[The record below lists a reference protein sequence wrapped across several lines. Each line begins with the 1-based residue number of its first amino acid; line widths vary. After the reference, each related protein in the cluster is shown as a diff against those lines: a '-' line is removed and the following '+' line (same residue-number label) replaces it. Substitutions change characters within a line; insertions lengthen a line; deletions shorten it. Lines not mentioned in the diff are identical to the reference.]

1 MDYQNENEEEQTLY
15 IDCETNKNNLP
26 KIETEKEINLND
38 INSFESHTIEFL
50 HQIELIEKF
59 EKKKPRKA
67 LKLRKIKKLSKKGSI
82 NLRKE

>member
-38 INSFESHTIEFL
+38 INSFESHTIE
-50 HQIELIEKF
+50 
-59 EKKKPRKA
+59 
-67 LKLRKIKKLSKKGSI
+67 LRWMDV
-82 NLRKE
+82 